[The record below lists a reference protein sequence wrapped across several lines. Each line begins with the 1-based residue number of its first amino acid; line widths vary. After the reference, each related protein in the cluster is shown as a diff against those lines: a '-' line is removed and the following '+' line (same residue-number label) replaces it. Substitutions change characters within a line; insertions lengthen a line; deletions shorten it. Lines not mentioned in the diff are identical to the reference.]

1 MSLILIVHIVMYAVN
16 TRISVADM
24 LHFPA
29 LDNSYISI
37 AWQCFNFSD
46 LNVIRIEFFRAYANI
61 PNNEVRVLHKVGGL
75 VMRHNIYIY
84 QL

>member
-1 MSLILIVHIVMYAVN
+1 VFVHNVHYFSAQRLVFYCSKMHIMSLILIVHIVMYAVN

-37 AWQCFNFSD
+37 A
-46 LNVIRIEFFRAYANI
+46 
-61 PNNEVRVLHKVGGL
+61 
-75 VMRHNIYIY
+75 
-84 QL
+84 